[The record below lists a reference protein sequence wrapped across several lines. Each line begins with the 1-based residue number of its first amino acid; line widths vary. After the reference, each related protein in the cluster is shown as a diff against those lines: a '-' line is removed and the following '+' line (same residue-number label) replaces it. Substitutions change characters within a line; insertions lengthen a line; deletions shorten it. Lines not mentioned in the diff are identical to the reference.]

1 MKWLDNLRLKKI
13 FLLLN
18 GNDRLINYFN
28 VDLKKDNIGNFVDSG
43 KNSLSN
49 VLRIYEIRLERY
61 QEEDTGMIH
70 IGFQE
75 SMIELRKFDEEFV
88 KIWSFQN
95 KEINYTIF
103 TDLTVKKLIGCIQHI
118 KKTYP

>member
-95 KEINYTIF
+95 KEINYTIL
-103 TDLTVKKLIGCIQHI
+103 LT
-118 KKTYP
+118 